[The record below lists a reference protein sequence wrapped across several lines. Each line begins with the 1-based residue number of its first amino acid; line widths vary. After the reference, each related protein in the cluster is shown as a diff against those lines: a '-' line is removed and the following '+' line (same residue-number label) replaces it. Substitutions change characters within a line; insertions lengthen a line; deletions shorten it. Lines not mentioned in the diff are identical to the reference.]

1 MVERHP
7 REIKRCL
14 RKGGRAL
21 ALMDFPSRGLCIP
34 IASFSQRTIGAS
46 PSTVIAKPVSRP
58 GAWHETE
65 CLEPNSAPTLEAR
78 TSKCLG
84 VNLANGNQRT
94 TLSIVTGS
102 ARRDHRRK
110 GHHGLTGI
118 ISFLCP
124 WHSTAQITPAI
135 TAAAKSKHPQHSVTG
150 GGTAA
155 GGAL

>member
-14 RKGGRAL
+14 REGGRAL
-21 ALMDFPSRGLCIP
+21 VLMDYPSRGLCIP

-65 CLEPNSAPTLEAR
+65 CLEPLEAR

-84 VNLANGNQRT
+84 VNLANGNERT

-102 ARRDHRRK
+102 ARPDHRRK
-110 GHHGLTGI
+110 GHYGLTGI

-150 GGTAA
+150 GGG